1 MAKQPS
7 LRPSVPSTLH
17 PSLCALRWCVTAG
30 WTLHFA
36 WVTGLTVA
44 NNSVLAPSDSPNT
57 DGMDLDCVQDAIV
70 HNNFVSTGDDALCVK
85 SGIDWFGRTF
95 GRPSA
100 NILFADNVVGTGHGI
115 SIGSETSG
123 SVTNVTFERIRLNGT
138 SAGPRIKTQR
148 GRGGVISDVVY
159 RDIVGTSLGGTIR
172 KAFVGC
178 GGGGRSA
185 ESSTVVSALHFCS
198 SFRDHRQLHPGHS
211 ADERDGDA
219 PSGERS
225 LSEHH
230 VHALF
235 EHRLVL

>member
-1 MAKQPS
+1 M
-7 LRPSVPSTLH
+7 
-17 PSLCALRWCVTAG
+17 
-30 WTLHFA
+30 
-36 WVTGLTVA
+36 TGLTVA

-185 ESSTVVSALHFCS
+185 ESLCLLFFALLFFCQRS
-198 SFRDHRQLHPGHS
+198 PTTTPRTFRQRTRRRRP
-211 ADERDGDA
+211 EW
-219 PSGERS
+219 
-225 LSEHH
+225 
-230 VHALF
+230 
-235 EHRLVL
+235 